1 MNPIASF
8 FVGLIEPVTNLFA
21 KRNENKAKVKL
32 KQIDRLT
39 KSDDKLAEWENI
51 QAENGR
57 YSWKD
62 EYWTI
67 LLSIPVVLCFI
78 PEYVEYVEVGFEV
91 LKTMPD
97 FYQYWLAVAILTS
110 FGVRFSKR

>member
-1 MNPIASF
+1 MNWFTSLVSGIAA
-8 FVGLIEPVTNLFA
+8 PVVNLFA
-21 KRNENKAKVKL
+21 KRNENKTNIKL
-32 KQIDRLT
+32 KQIDRL
-39 KSDDKLAEWENI
+39 KNSDDSLAEWESI

-67 LLSIPVVLCFI
+67 LLSIPVILCFI
-78 PEYVEYVEVGFEV
+78 PQCVDYVRVGFEV
-91 LKTMPD
+91 LKTMPE

-110 FGVRFSKR
+110 FGIKFTKR